1 MRPQGKWKEMTEY
14 TLTDGELGGIAEQL
28 AERAP
33 RGALEAG
40 AGRRPWAGHA
50 LRLLAT
56 VLLVGWSAKW
66 LPPLFAE
73 IGTQTAIGQRGLT
86 QLPSGY
92 EVFEL
97 LFVAGHLGV
106 RWLPGVAVALG
117 LFWISARLRRR
128 ARAR

>member
-1 MRPQGKWKEMTEY
+1 MTEY
-14 TLTDGELGGIAEQL
+14 TLTDRELERIGPHV
-28 AERAP
+28 AEREP
-33 RGALEAG
+33 RGAPAAA
-40 AGRRPWAGHA
+40 AGRRPWAVPG
-50 LRLLAT
+50 LRLAAT

-66 LPPLFAE
+66 LPPLLAE

-86 QLPSGY
+86 QAPTGY
-92 EVFEL
+92 ELFEL

-117 LFWISARLRRR
+117 MFWLSARLQRK